1 MFIGISI
8 DDLMEY
14 TEWERGKMH
23 HTLRKHG
30 SPTLAISAGTNGDG
44 RFENVG
50 DIVRHIFSA
59 ETRYVDRLSGRAVTD
74 TASIPNDDIEA
85 LFKFGR
91 QSRDGL
97 KAFVAKFPE
106 ASWDVPTEFQ
116 MMKLSVTATPRKIV
130 THVLMHEIRHWPQ
143 IATLLRLNG
152 VVCDFRDFL
161 FSPVMGGEIKRITD
175 ATQAAG

>member
-1 MFIGISI
+1 MSVGLGI

-14 TEWERGKMH
+14 TEWERGKMYDM
-23 HTLRKHG
+23 LRKHG
-30 SPTLAISAGTNGDG
+30 SRTLAISAGTNGDG
-44 RFENVG
+44 RFENIG

-59 ETRYVDRLSGRAVTD
+59 ETRYVELLRGRALSD
-74 TASIPNDDIEA
+74 TASVPNDDIEA

-91 QSRDGL
+91 QSRDNL
-97 KAFVAKFPE
+97 KAFAATFPE
-106 ASWDVPTEFQ
+106 TSWDIPIEFK

-152 VVCDFRDFL
+152 IVCDFRDFL
-161 FSPVMGGEIKRITD
+161 FSPVMGGEIKRLTD